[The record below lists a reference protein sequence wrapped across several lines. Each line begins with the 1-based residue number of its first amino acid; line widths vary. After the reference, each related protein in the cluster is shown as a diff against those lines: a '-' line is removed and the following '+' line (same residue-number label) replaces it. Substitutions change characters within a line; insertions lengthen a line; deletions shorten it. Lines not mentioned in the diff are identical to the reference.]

1 MGACGGWLL
10 LKPKKTLKVM
20 QINGITKS
28 PEEIRAWYFSKISK
42 GVGYSNEEI
51 CRNSWKLDADYARG
65 IYECCLTKPDYLEH
79 YLGNEKALSRLLPA
93 VLGAFSG
100 KCALCGWDASRR
112 SEIRKALK
120 SAEGVMFPMPELEGW
135 LKAVENKV
143 RSCAAGHSGFQI
155 WRLLRMLKVKMKEPK
170 AAKIETAQYD

>member
-1 MGACGGWLL
+1 
-10 LKPKKTLKVM
+10 M
-20 QINGITKS
+20 QINGIS
-28 PEEIRAWYFSKISK
+28 RLPEEIRVWYFSEISK

-65 IYECCLTKPDYLEH
+65 IYKCCLMTPEYLEH
-79 YLGNEKALSRLLPA
+79 YLRNERALSRLLPA
-93 VLGAFSG
+93 VLGAFSA

-135 LKAVENKV
+135 VKAVDDQV
-143 RSCAAGHSGFQI
+143 RTCSAGHSGFQI
-155 WRLLRMLKVKMKEPK
+155 WRLLRMLKVKVEEPK
-170 AAKIETAQYD
+170 PATIDTDYYN

>member
-1 MGACGGWLL
+1 VQAEACLNS
-10 LKPKKTLKVM
+10 KTFKIM
-20 QINGITKS
+20 QTNGTSRS
-28 PEEIRAWYFSKISK
+28 PEEIRAWYFSEMSK
-42 GVGYSNEEI
+42 GVGCSNEEI

-65 IYECCLTKPDYLEH
+65 IYACCLTKPDYLEH

-93 VLGAFSG
+93 VLGAFSA

-135 LKAVENKV
+135 LKAVEDQV
-143 RSCAAGHSGFQI
+143 RLCAAGHSGFQI
-155 WRLLRMLKVKMKEPK
+155 WRLLRMLNVKVEEPK
-170 AAKIETAQYD
+170 AAKIETEYYD